1 MTRPAKCSY
10 FYAFYISEIKVFLTY
25 DCRLHSTAK
34 KRIRINFSIRKYRDK
49 EVNEFRVAFTQ
60 RKIFPRNS
68 KDFFGETSEII
79 NKGFFYRSNFW
90 KIALSYFRIKQ
101 YKTNFITINSI
112 WKDTFCS
119 WNIEIHLLG
128 KWND

>member
-68 KDFFGETSEII
+68 KDFFGKTI
-79 NKGFFYRSNFW
+79 NKGFIIFYRILE
-90 KIALSYFRIKQ
+90 KLRYRI
-101 YKTNFITINSI
+101 FV
-112 WKDTFCS
+112 
-119 WNIEIHLLG
+119 
-128 KWND
+128 